1 MPADPRA
8 PASHCPELIGAEPSV
23 AELEPVLA
31 RIGDRLA
38 RTLPAGLARLS
49 GGDIPLVKAA
59 PPQRA
64 SLDSLREEG
73 EALSAYCLMNVD
85 RDPDS
90 LPLLAVFDAA
100 PLFRLV
106 DRAFGGPGDVPE
118 PLPDTFPLSAE
129 LLLARLE
136 TGLAEALGV
145 ALSAL
150 DGHDDDGWRRV
161 VPVRRD
167 TSLRHLDPFP
177 ADADLLALALQVEA
191 PDGGPW
197 SLTLALPIT
206 TLAAITA
213 LRRAPAR
220 HRRALPARPEQEP
233 FASMPLEVTAVLV
246 DMPLSMA
253 RLSGLRPGEILPV
266 AVARSV
272 PLRIDGRTLASGTI
286 GEIDDRVAVQVTHA
300 F

>member
-59 PPQRA
+59 PPLRA

-90 LPLLAVFDAA
+90 LPLLAVFEAA

-118 PLPDTFPLSAE
+118 PLPETFPLSAE
-129 LLLARLE
+129 LLLARIE

-150 DGHDDDGWRRV
+150 DGHDDDGRRRV
-161 VPVRRD
+161 IPVRRD

-213 LRRAPAR
+213 PRRAPAR

>member
-150 DGHDDDGWRRV
+150 DGHDDDGRRRV

-197 SLTLALPIT
+197 SVTLALPIA

-213 LRRAPAR
+213 PRRAPAR

>member
-1 MPADPRA
+1 MPADLRA
-8 PASHCPELIGAEPSV
+8 AANHCPELVGADPSTTD
-23 AELEPVLA
+23 LEPVLA

-38 RTLPAGLARLS
+38 RALPAGLGRLS
-49 GGDIPLVKAA
+49 GGDLPLVKAA
-59 PPQRA
+59 PPRRA
-64 SLDSLREEG
+64 SLDSLREDG
-73 EALSAYCLMNVD
+73 EALSAYCLMNLD
-85 RDPDS
+85 LAPDS

-100 PLFRLV
+100 PIFRLV

-136 TGLAEALGV
+136 AGFAEALGV
-145 ALSAL
+145 ALWSY
-150 DGHDDDGWRRV
+150 DGHDDGQRRV

-177 ADADLLALALQVEA
+177 EDAELLALALEVEA
-191 PDGGPW
+191 PGGMPW
-197 SLTLALPIT
+197 SLTLTFPMT
-206 TLAAITA
+206 TLAALTA
-213 LRRAPAR
+213 PRRAPSR
-220 HRRALPARPEQEP
+220 SRRALPAPPEQEP

-253 RLSGLRPGEILPV
+253 RLSSLRPGEILPV

>member
-90 LPLLAVFDAA
+90 FPLLAVFEAA

-213 LRRAPAR
+213 PRRAPAR

>member
-38 RTLPAGLARLS
+38 RTFPAGLARLS

-59 PPQRA
+59 PPQRT

-161 VPVRRD
+161 IPVRRD

-213 LRRAPAR
+213 PRRAPAR